1 MFLQKD
7 RLHSADAT
15 TFPVDSFRRDL
26 WMSLY
31 EAYFVWIPTM
41 YFHCAGCARLCPG
54 LRSLGSGWLWD
65 GCNPRLLGSR
75 EPSTFRSSRV
85 FPAIFGRVSLCPTGE
100 SRLWFG
106 RCSRKATVLRC
117 IVIRTHLAMKFV
129 VSTSMFCR
137 LCFAGLCS
145 LLRCMHWSWST
156 KIWNNLKIQRRH
168 RCVWITIDDG
178 VTVHLNSKRLE
189 EINNLSPPP
198 FIHQG
203 PTNAM
208 HVFVQRATCALNT
221 WIGKL

>member
-1 MFLQKD
+1 MFWQKH
-7 RLHSADAT
+7 RLHSPDAT
-15 TFPVDSFRRDL
+15 TTTIPVDSFRRDL
-26 WMSLY
+26 WMFLY

-106 RCSRKATVLRC
+106 RCSRKATVLRR

-129 VSTSMFCR
+129 VSTSMFCNNF
-137 LCFAGLCS
+137 LEGTL
-145 LLRCMHWSWST
+145 ST
-156 KIWNNLKIQRRH
+156 KQAG
-168 RCVWITIDDG
+168 CVPCSAVCTDHDPPKFGTI
-178 VTVHLNSKRLE
+178 
-189 EINNLSPPP
+189 
-198 FIHQG
+198 
-203 PTNAM
+203 
-208 HVFVQRATCALNT
+208 
-221 WIGKL
+221 